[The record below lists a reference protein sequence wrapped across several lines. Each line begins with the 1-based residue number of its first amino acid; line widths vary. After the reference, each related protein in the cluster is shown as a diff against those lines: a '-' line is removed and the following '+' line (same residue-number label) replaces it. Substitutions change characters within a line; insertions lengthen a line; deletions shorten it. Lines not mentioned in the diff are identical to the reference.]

1 MNILYV
7 IIFHIEKGKFKAGK
21 DLKDFP
27 SRGRGTLE
35 KVGFGELVQSV
46 HV

>member
-7 IIFHIEKGKFKAGK
+7 IIFHIEKGKFKAG
-21 DLKDFP
+21 KDFP